1 MAAIRNFGIGNRVL
15 VSDFVVNGVKFT
27 ERFPGVIVSDN
38 GDGTYVVR
46 ITVRNRVATTTVSGS
61 SISTE

>member
-1 MAAIRNFGIGNRVL
+1 MTTKNYGIGSKVL
-15 VSDFVVNGVKFT
+15 VSDFVINGVKFA
-27 ERFPGVIVSDN
+27 ERFPGVIVSNN

-61 SISTE
+61 SILVR